1 MLIHLLPQAFGV
13 RRGKHISERVT
24 IAAAHVSGV
33 NRLGVAQGAR
43 IDPDEDGQISISDTN

>member
-1 MLIHLLPQAFGV
+1 MIHLLPQAFGV